1 MCLEL
6 TAGMCGMLGRL
17 RLSELSILVI
27 SRSFQRHT
35 KNFIE
40 PSESSLNST
49 RLDGHQ
55 YSSCFKSKSSIFHG
69 NGFGRF

>member
-17 RLSELSILVI
+17 RLSELTILVI
-27 SRSFQRHT
+27 SRSFQRHP

-40 PSESSLNST
+40 PSESSFELGSLNINT
-49 RLDGHQ
+49 ARALNPKAQ
-55 YSSCFKSKSSIFHG
+55 FFVAMVL
-69 NGFGRF
+69 RV